1 MISMIAPVSSGVSTY
16 TGTGYNIA
24 RHFGQNTAGN
34 EGSGVEFGL
43 PTLVF
48 CSFILDQTLP

>member
-48 CSFILDQTLP
+48 CSFILDQTFP